1 MAEVP
6 FRPARQLSE
15 YKGKGASASREIKT
29 ESNKEKILEIA
40 AIKYFIVLLFFLGR
54 VKFLDWSSYL
64 MKRS

>member
-1 MAEVP
+1 MTIEA
-6 FRPARQLSE
+6 LKLTLHCCYE
-15 YKGKGASASREIKT
+15 YGQSCEYDIKT

-40 AIKYFIVLLFFLGR
+40 AIKYFIVLLFFLER

>member
-1 MAEVP
+1 MNIYG
-6 FRPARQLSE
+6 QSCE
-15 YKGKGASASREIKT
+15 YDIKT

-40 AIKYFIVLLFFLGR
+40 AIKYFIVLLFFLER